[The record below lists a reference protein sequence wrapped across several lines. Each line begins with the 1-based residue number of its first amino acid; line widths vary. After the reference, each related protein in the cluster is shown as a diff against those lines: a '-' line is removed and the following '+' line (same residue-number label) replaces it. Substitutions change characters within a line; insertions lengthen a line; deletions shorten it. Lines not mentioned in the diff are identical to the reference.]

1 MKAVVA
7 AFNQEKALV
16 GAFSVNTNLRM
27 ELFQALVLRSYSV
40 SALSHQSAQHEVS
53 GKEVHAHGGD
63 EEDEGE
69 DDGEVL
75 EEVAGDVADDEE
87 EHEVLEEEE
96 GVLQVAEQGVGLQ
109 DEETRVEAVA
119 VNMNDL
125 DDMADSGHLLRKQLF

>member
-1 MKAVVA
+1 M
-7 AFNQEKALV
+7 
-16 GAFSVNTNLRM
+16 
-27 ELFQALVLRSYSV
+27 
-40 SALSHQSAQHEVS
+40 SHQSAQHEVS

-75 EEVAGDVADDEE
+75 EEVAGGVADDEE

-119 VNMNDL
+119 VKMNDL
-125 DDMADSGHLLRKQLF
+125 DDIWRTADTYYANNFFEADTETKLSKLSQGASCCFILGILHNM

>member
-1 MKAVVA
+1 
-7 AFNQEKALV
+7 
-16 GAFSVNTNLRM
+16 M

-40 SALSHQSAQHEVS
+40 SALSHQSAQHKVS

-63 EEDEGE
+63 EKDEGE